1 MTPDPDGA
9 GPVSADE
16 YRRCADLLYREAR
29 LLDRRLLQAWLEL
42 FTDDAQ
48 YWVPLREDYHDPD
61 SELNI
66 IFDDRQRLGGR
77 VGRLES
83 GVAYAQD
90 PPSRTARLL
99 GNITVDRTERGFA
112 TEATFFLY
120 ELRAGDTQ
128 VLAGRYVHELVP
140 RGTELRIRRKTVEL
154 VNRAEPLFNLTF
166 VL

>member
-1 MTPDPDGA
+1 VT
-9 GPVSADE
+9 VSADE
-16 YRRCADLLYREAR
+16 YRACADFLYREAR
-29 LLDRRLLQAWLEL
+29 LLDRRDLQAWLDL
-42 FTDDAQ
+42 FTEDAQ
-48 YWVPLREDYHDPD
+48 YWVPLREAYRDPD
-61 SELNI
+61 AELNI
-66 IFDDRQRLGGR
+66 IFDDRQRLAGR

-99 GNITVDRTERGFA
+99 GNITVDRAGGGFA

-120 ELRAGDTQ
+120 ELRAGETQ
-128 VLAGRYVHELVP
+128 ILAGRYLHELVP
-140 RGTELRIRRKTVEL
+140 AGASLRIRRKTVEL